1 MHFSFGIVAGLA
13 VLYFVAAKVGLLLAA
28 VSPSATPVWPPT
40 GIAFAACLVLGSRVW
55 PAIFAAAF
63 LANITTAGSVGT
75 SLGIAA
81 GNTLEALVGAYLVG
95 RLANGP
101 AVFDRVRDIFAFVG
115 LAALASTTV
124 SATIGLASLALGG
137 YAHWA
142 ELGPIWLTWWL
153 GDATGNLIFAP
164 LIVLWARNRSLQWT
178 REQLIEAAFLLGA
191 LVLVGVGVFGR
202 SSTFGSFPLDFLCLP
217 LLLWA
222 AFRFGPRE
230 TATATVLLSTFAT
243 WGMLTDSGPVT
254 SEFRN
259 GALLLSQ
266 LFLATMSVTALAT
279 AVLVSERKRAEALAT
294 EAADRAESANR
305 AKDEFLAML
314 GHELRNPL
322 GAIASAVRVLER
334 VANDADRAAPARA
347 IIARQ
352 VDRLARMVDDLLDVT
367 RVTTGKI
374 ALQRRAVDLA
384 DGVSACVA
392 ALNAAKRLEGYELQV
407 EIEPTWVDADPARL
421 EQIVMNLLLNALK
434 YTPPGGRIRVVTQ
447 TERDQGVLRVEDTGI
462 GISPELLPRIF
473 DLFVQ
478 GHREPD
484 RAQGGMGVGLT
495 LVRRLTD
502 LHGGEV
508 DVASDGSGRGS
519 VFTVRLPLAA
529 APQAAATSSRPS
541 TTEAVRRRVL
551 TIEDYA
557 DARDSLRSLLELS
570 GHEVREAADGPT
582 GVELALRLRPDVVL
596 IDIGLPGLDGY
607 SVARR
612 IRSGPQGHLMVLA
625 AVTGYG
631 QPDDRRRAQEA
642 GFDALLVKPVDLDQL
657 TEILATRRPD
667 QIAAAEPRTTS

>member
-1 MHFSFGIVAGLA
+1 MHFSYRIVAGVA
-13 VLYFVAAKVGLLLAA
+13 VLYFVAARVGLLLAA

-40 GIAFAACLVLGSRVW
+40 GIAFAACLVLGYRVW
-55 PAIFAAAF
+55 PAIFAGAF
-63 LANITTAGSVGT
+63 LANITTSGTLGT
-75 SLGIAA
+75 SLVIAS
-81 GNTLEALVGAYLVG
+81 GNTLEALVGAYLVT
-95 RLANGP
+95 RMANGP
-101 AVFDRVRDIFAFVG
+101 RVFDRARDIFAFVG

-124 SATIGLASLALGG
+124 SATIGLTSMSLGG
-137 YAHWA
+137 YAQWA
-142 ELGPIWLTWWL
+142 DVGSIWLTWWL

-164 LIVLWARNRSLQWT
+164 LMVLWARDRVVRWT
-178 REQLIEAAFLLGA
+178 HEQFVEAVCLLGA

-230 TATATVLLSTFAT
+230 TATATVLLSAFAM
-243 WGMLTDSGPVT
+243 WGMLTGSDSST
-254 SEFRN
+254 SEFHN
-259 GALLLSQ
+259 SALLLSQ
-266 LFLATMSVTALAT
+266 IFLATMSVTALAT
-279 AVLVSERKRAEALAT
+279 AVLVSERKRAEAMAT
-294 EAADRAESANR
+294 EAADTAESANR

-334 VANDADRAAPARA
+334 VENDAERAVPARA
-347 IIARQ
+347 IIVRQ

-374 ALQRRAVDLA
+374 ALQRRPVDLA
-384 DGVSACVA
+384 DSVAACLA
-392 ALNAAKRLEGYELQV
+392 ALNTAKRLEGYDVQV
-407 EIEPTWVDADPARL
+407 AMESVLVDADPARL

-434 YTPPGGRIRVVTQ
+434 YTPARGRIRVT
-447 TERDQGVLRVEDTGI
+447 TRAERDQGVLRVEDSGI
-462 GISPELLPRIF
+462 GISPDLLPRIF

-478 GHREPD
+478 GDREPD

-502 LHGGEV
+502 LHGGHVE
-508 DVASDGSGRGS
+508 VASDGVGHGS
-519 VFTVRLPLAA
+519 AFTVRLPLAA
-529 APQAAATSSRPS
+529 PSQAPATASKPS
-541 TTEAVRRRVL
+541 TPPPAPRRVL

-582 GVELALRLRPDVVL
+582 GVELALRLQPDVVL

-607 SVARR
+607 GVARR
-612 IRSGPQGHLMVLA
+612 IRSAPQGRLIVLA

-631 QPDDRRRAQEA
+631 QPEDRRRAQEA
-642 GFDALLVKPVDLDQL
+642 GFDALLVKPVDPDRL
-657 TEILATRRPD
+657 TEILATRRP
-667 QIAAAEPRTTS
+667 

>member
-1 MHFSFGIVAGLA
+1 MHFNFGIVAGLA

-63 LANITTAGSVGT
+63 LANVTTAGSAGT

-81 GNTLEALVGAYLVG
+81 GNTLEALMGAYLVG

-101 AVFDRVRDIFAFVG
+101 AVFDRARDIFAFVG

-124 SATIGLASLALGG
+124 SATIGLTTLALGG
-137 YAHWA
+137 YVHWA

-153 GDATGNLIFAP
+153 GDVTGNLIFAP
-164 LIVLWARNRSLQWT
+164 LIVLWARDRSLQWT
-178 REQLIEAAFLLGA
+178 REQLIEAAGLLGA
-191 LVLVGVGVFGR
+191 LVLAGVGVFAR

-230 TATATVLLSTFAT
+230 TATATVLLSAFAT
-243 WGMLTDSGPVT
+243 WGMLKDSDPWT

-259 GALLLSQ
+259 SALLLSQ

-279 AVLVSERKRAEALAT
+279 AVLVSERKRAEAVAT
-294 EAADRAESANR
+294 EAAATAESANR

-334 VANDADRAAPARA
+334 VANDADRAGTARA

-374 ALQRRAVDLA
+374 ALQRRPVDLA
-384 DGVSACVA
+384 DGVSACLA

-407 EIEPTWVDADPARL
+407 EAEPIWVDADPARL

-434 YTPPGGRIRVVTQ
+434 YTPPGGRIRVVTRA
-447 TERDQGVLRVEDTGI
+447 ERDQGVLRVEDTGI

-502 LHGGEV
+502 LHGGQV

-529 APQAAATSSRPS
+529 APQALAESSTPS
-541 TTEAVRRRVL
+541 TTAAVRRRVL
-551 TIEDYA
+551 TIEDYP

-582 GVELALRLRPDVVL
+582 GLELALRLQPDVVL

-607 SVARR
+607 GVARR
-612 IRSGPQGHLMVLA
+612 IRSAPQGHLMVLA

-631 QPDDRRRAQEA
+631 QPEDRRRAQEA
-642 GFDALLVKPVDLDQL
+642 GFDALLVKPVDPDQL
-657 TEILATRRPD
+657 TEILATRRP
-667 QIAAAEPRTTS
+667 

>member
-1 MHFSFGIVAGLA
+1 MRFRFGIVAGLA
-13 VLYFVAAKVGLLLAA
+13 VLYFAAAKLGLLLAPI
-28 VSPSATPVWPPT
+28 SPSATPVWPPT
-40 GIAFAACLVLGSRVW
+40 GLAFAACLVLGPGVW
-55 PAIFAAAF
+55 PAIFLGAF
-63 LANITTAGSVGT
+63 LANLTTAGAGT
-75 SLGIAA
+75 SLAIAA
-81 GNTLEALVGAYLVG
+81 GNTLEALLGAYLVN

-101 AVFDRVRDIFAFVG
+101 AVFDRARDIFAFVG

-124 SATIGLASLALGG
+124 SATIGLAGLAIGG
-137 YAHWA
+137 YVQWT

-164 LIVLWARNRSLQWT
+164 LIVLWARDRALRWT
-178 REQLIEAAFLLGA
+178 REQLVEAAFLLGA

-202 SSTFGSFPLDFLCLP
+202 SSTFGTFPLDFLCLP

-230 TATATVLLSTFAT
+230 TAAATVLLSAFAT
-243 WGMLTDSGPVT
+243 WGMLIDTGPAT
-254 SEFRN
+254 SEERN
-259 GALLLSQ
+259 NGLLLSQ
-266 LFLATMSVTALAT
+266 IFLATMSVTALAT
-279 AVLVSERKRAEALAT
+279 AVLVSERKRAEAVAT
-294 EAADRAESANR
+294 EAAATAESANR

-322 GAIASAVRVLER
+322 GAIASAVRILER
-334 VANDADRAAPARA
+334 VENDADRAAPARA
-347 IIARQ
+347 IIVRQ

-374 ALQRRAVDLA
+374 ALQRRPVDLA
-384 DGVSACVA
+384 DSVAACLA
-392 ALNAAKRLEGYELQV
+392 ALNTAKRLEGYDVQV
-407 EIEPTWVDADPARL
+407 AVESVWIDADPARL

-434 YTPPGGRIRVVTQ
+434 YTPAGGRIRVATRAEQ
-447 TERDQGVLRVEDTGI
+447 DQGVLRVEDSGI
-462 GISPELLPRIF
+462 GISPDLLPRIF

-478 GHREPD
+478 GDREPD

-502 LHGGEV
+502 LHGGQVEV
-508 DVASDGSGRGS
+508 TSDGVGHGS
-519 VFTVRLPLAA
+519 AFTVRLPLAA
-529 APQAAATSSRPS
+529 TSPAQVAASKTSMPTPAP
-541 TTEAVRRRVL
+541 RRVL

-582 GVELALRLRPDVVL
+582 GVELALRLQPDVVL

-607 SVARR
+607 GVARR
-612 IRSGPQGHLMVLA
+612 IRSAPQGRLIVLA

-631 QPDDRRRAQEA
+631 QPEDRRRAQEA
-642 GFDALLVKPVDLDQL
+642 GFDALLVKPVDPDRL
-657 TEILATRRPD
+657 TEILATRRP
-667 QIAAAEPRTTS
+667 